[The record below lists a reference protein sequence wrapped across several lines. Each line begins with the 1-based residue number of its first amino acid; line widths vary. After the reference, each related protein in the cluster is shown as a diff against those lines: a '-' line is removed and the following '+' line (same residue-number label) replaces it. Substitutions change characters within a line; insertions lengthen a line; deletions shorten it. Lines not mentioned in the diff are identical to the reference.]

1 MATLH
6 SQYIAVLEWIFF
18 VKCYERKPTLGKQ
31 ICMLIVYN
39 YYIYPSLKYYS
50 GFLFFVLW
58 LNNKMNIEIKV
69 RSGDESRGPHVGR
82 TKAQLTA
89 DQFATLIVANWLPLS
104 SPPPFTHHITLHVLH
119 CYAELLF
126 RFTVHASVVTFVSNT
141 RQQLFFE
148 EIFFNSREESVSSVK
163 VTLICKWFYKSDL
176 RIFLQILGIS

>member
-1 MATLH
+1 M
-6 SQYIAVLEWIFF
+6 V
-18 VKCYERKPTLGKQ
+18 
-31 ICMLIVYN
+31 IVYN
-39 YYIYPSLKYYS
+39 YYFYPSLKYYS
-50 GFLFFVLW
+50 GFLFCVLW
-58 LNNKMNIEIKV
+58 LNNKMNIEMQV

-148 EIFFNSREESVSSVK
+148 EIFFNSREFSSVK
-163 VTLICKWFYKSDL
+163 ITLICKWFYKSDL
-176 RIFLQILGIS
+176 QIFLQILGISWLKLYC